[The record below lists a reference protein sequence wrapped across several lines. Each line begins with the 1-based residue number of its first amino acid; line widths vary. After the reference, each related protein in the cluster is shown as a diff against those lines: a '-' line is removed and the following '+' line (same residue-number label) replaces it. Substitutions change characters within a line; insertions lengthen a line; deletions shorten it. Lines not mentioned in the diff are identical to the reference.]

1 MATVKELLL
10 ALGRG
15 ENAIDRLDGECLLSH
30 CLGKPR
36 TWLFTWPDAM
46 VEATTVARFRQ
57 LLQARRDGQPL
68 AYLLGRQAFWS
79 LSLAVNQH
87 TLAPRADTELLVYWA
102 LELPLPATARVLE
115 LGTGSGAIALAL
127 AHERPGW
134 RITATDS
141 SAKALQVARGN
152 AGSLGLDQVNFLRS
166 DWFEQ
171 VPLEPCNLLLG
182 NPPYVAVNDPH
193 LRGDGV
199 RHEPAAALVS
209 GADGLDALRL
219 LAGGASR
226 YLLRGGWLLLEH
238 GHTQGEAVRGLLR
251 AAGFDGVE
259 TRCDLAGRERV
270 SGGISA

>member
-15 ENAIDRLDGECLLSH
+15 ENAIDRLDGERLLSH

-36 TWLFTWPDAM
+36 TWLFTWPDAV
-46 VEATTVARFRQ
+46 VEAATVARFRQ

-134 RITATDS
+134 RITATDC

-171 VPLEPCNLLLG
+171 VPPEPCNLLLG
-182 NPPYVAVNDPH
+182 NPPYIAVNDPH

-226 YLLRGGWLLLEH
+226 YLPRGGWLLLEH

-259 TRCDLAGRERV
+259 TRCDLADRERV